1 MILPVWI
8 DRYEIGDELG
18 RGATAT
24 VHRGHDTAM
33 HRPVAL
39 KLVRKTG
46 IEPAELEHTLER
58 LRQEAAVVAR
68 LNHSRIAAVYDY
80 IETPDLACIVMELV
94 PGKTLALRL
103 KQQACRDFAV
113 AWEIASQILE
123 GLAYC
128 HGQGV
133 IHRDMKPANVIVGN
147 DRGVKIT
154 DFGVAR
160 VDTSTL
166 TQLGDVLGSPPYM
179 APEQCMGLPSTER
192 TDLYQAGAIVYE
204 LVTGERPFRGR
215 GAEILWRI
223 LHERPPDPSV
233 INPRV
238 PPRLDWA
245 IQTALAKDPAERF
258 DSVGE
263 FAEALRDDLQGCA
276 A

>member
-1 MILPVWI
+1 MILPAWI

-24 VHRGHDTAM
+24 VYRGHDTAM

-46 IEPAELEHTLER
+46 IDPAELEPTLER
-58 LRQEAAVVAR
+58 LRQEATLVAR
-68 LNHSRIAAVYDY
+68 LNHARIAAVYDF
-80 IETPDLACIVMELV
+80 IETPDLACVVMELV
-94 PGKTLALRL
+94 PGKTLARRL
-103 KQQACRDFAV
+103 KQQARCDFAST
-113 AWEIASQILE
+113 WEIASQILE

-128 HGQGV
+128 HAQGV

-160 VDTSTL
+160 IDTSSI
-166 TQLGDVLGSPPYM
+166 TQLGDVLGTPPYM
-179 APEQCMGLPSTER
+179 APEQCMGLPCTER
-192 TDLYQAGAIVYE
+192 TDLYQVGAIVYE
-204 LVTGERPFRGR
+204 LVTGQRPFQGR
-215 GAEILWRI
+215 GAQILWRI
-223 LHERPPDPSV
+223 LHERPPNPSL

-238 PPRLDWA
+238 APQLDRA
-245 IQTALAKDPAERF
+245 IQTALAKEPCDRF

-263 FAEALRDDLQGCA
+263 FAAALRDNLERCA

>member
-8 DRYEIGDELG
+8 DRYEVGEEIG
-18 RGATAT
+18 RGAAAT

-39 KLVRKTG
+39 KLLRKCA
-46 IEPAELEHTLER
+46 IAPAELEHTLGR

-68 LNHSRIAAVYDY
+68 LNHARIAAVYDFV
-80 IETPDLACIVMELV
+80 ETAEIACIVMELV

-103 KQQACRDFAV
+103 AQQGACDFAA
-113 AWEIASQILE
+113 AWEIARQILE

-133 IHRDMKPANVIVGN
+133 IHRDVKPANVIVGN
-147 DRGVKIT
+147 DCGVKIT

-204 LVTGERPFRGR
+204 LVTGERPFRGQ
-215 GAEILWRI
+215 GAGILWRI
-223 LHERPPDPSV
+223 LHERPPNPSL
-233 INPRV
+233 INPRI
-238 PPRLDWA
+238 PPQLDWA
-245 IQTALAKDPAERF
+245 IQTALAKDPDERF
-258 DSVGE
+258 DSVRE
-263 FAEALRDDLQGCA
+263 FAEALRHNLERCA